1 MGQTKPE
8 PPSALCWLISR
19 KKALALL
26 LEGLASLPCLYI
38 PIQPPVWELFL
49 WMFLWKS
56 HFLFFRLSLTQ

>member
-26 LEGLASLPCLYI
+26 LEGLPSLPCLYS
-38 PIQPPVWELFL
+38 PLQTPVWELF
-49 WMFLWKS
+49 FGCS
-56 HFLFFRLSLTQ
+56 RGSPISFSLDLV